1 MTNYIKWLENWY
13 KDNCY
18 DEWEHSYG
26 VRIGTLDN
34 PGWSVEVDLEYTNME
49 DKEFPELEVDNSDD
63 DWIDCFV
70 RNNQFMG
77 YGDPGKL
84 EEIIKVFKEWVESF
98 EKNSELKDIVR
109 NKIVPN
115 IDADKKH
122 VMFIKDH
129 DTGKILNYKVYN
141 PNPEN
146 PCGFDEK
153 IRYDAVGVSFNKV
166 TAEIIKSPHVH
177 DSNATGGVREA
188 DPDEIPG

>member
-1 MTNYIKWLENWY
+1 MVNYIKWLENWF
-13 KDNCY
+13 KENCY

-26 VRIGTLDN
+26 IKIKTLDN
-34 PGWSVEVDLEYTNME
+34 PGWSVTVDLSYTYME
-49 DKEFPELEVDNSDD
+49 NKEFSELGVDNSDD

-77 YGDPGKL
+77 YGDPDKL
-84 EEIIKVFKEWVESF
+84 EEIIKVFKEWVESYG
-98 EKNSELKDIVR
+98 KDSELKDIVR
-109 NKIVPN
+109 NKIRPN
-115 IDADKKH
+115 MDSDKKH

-146 PCGFDEK
+146 PCGFDEE

-166 TAEIIKSPHVH
+166 SAEIIKSPHVH
-177 DSNATGGVREA
+177 DPNTLGGVREA
-188 DPDEIPG
+188 DSDEIPG